1 MEKKSQSRKRARL
14 FMRFYEG
21 VRFGGAFYLVELL
34 WVAILPVDSL
44 CERVS

>member
-21 VRFGGAFYLVELL
+21 VRFGGAFYLLEVL
-34 WVAILPVDSL
+34 WVAVLPSDTI
-44 CERVS
+44 CERAS

>member
-21 VRFGGAFYLVELL
+21 VRFGGAFYLLEVLWSRLL
-34 WVAILPVDSL
+34 KLDRMKS
-44 CERVS
+44 